1 MRNNWKISFWT
12 LLVIFLITT
21 GYLVYTVVDQATTIT
36 YMKEGYEDTEHD
48 LEQLASSV
56 KGKLTK
62 SDFTEILKRY
72 PDSAEL
78 KTLALNRIKI
88 TFDKDNKVDSITTNW

>member
-1 MRNNWKISFWT
+1 MRNNWKIAFWT
-12 LLVIFLITT
+12 LLLVFIATT
-21 GYLVYTVVDQATTIT
+21 GFLLCTVVDQSTTIT
-36 YMKEGYEDTEHD
+36 YMKEGYEDTEFD

-62 SDFTEILKRY
+62 SDFSEILKRY

-78 KTLALNRIKI
+78 RPLGLNRIKI

>member
-1 MRNNWKISFWT
+1 MRNNCKIAFWT
-12 LLVIFLITT
+12 NLVVFFITT
-21 GYLVYTVVDQATTIT
+21 GYLVYTVTDQATTIT
-36 YMKEGYEDTEHD
+36 YLKEGYEETEYD

-56 KGKLTK
+56 KGKLSK

-78 KTLALNRIKI
+78 MTLGLNRIKI